1 MWLKSNGRTAF
12 SIACGTTSSRDK
24 KDQIPN
30 LRTFIRPPTNFFS
43 FPKSFSSFPVLKLH
57 FSFFSFFFLSFF
69 SISHSLWLS
78 FISFHLI
85 TYVLLSPFVYYL
97 YNCLSVCSI
106 SSLFPS
112 HFPQSFSFILK
123 TRLSF
128 QIFQTPLIIHR
139 LFTHCGWEFQF
150 KEWMVKPKTIKNGEN
165 HFMEYIFPIIKIF
178 FLINKYFYYFQLA
191 RRPLKSNKKVSFLIF
206 LFKCERESCLKY
218 LWWKR

>member
-1 MWLKSNGRTAF
+1 MAF
-12 SIACGTTSSRDK
+12 CSKEQSSRRIFK
-24 KDQIPN
+24 KSFQCKKLNERNVLDSILFWK
-30 LRTFIRPPTNFFS
+30 LRFLYRISDIFQSPDNFSFQCLAIEIKRTDGVLDSVWHNKFERQERSNSFIRPPTNFFS

-57 FSFFSFFFLSFF
+57 FSFFFFLFSLVF

-112 HFPQSFSFILK
+112 HFPKSFSFILK

-150 KEWMVKPKTIKNGEN
+150 KEWMVKPKE
-165 HFMEYIFPIIKIF
+165 
-178 FLINKYFYYFQLA
+178 
-191 RRPLKSNKKVSFLIF
+191 LKKW
-206 LFKCERESCLKY
+206 LK
-218 LWWKR
+218 